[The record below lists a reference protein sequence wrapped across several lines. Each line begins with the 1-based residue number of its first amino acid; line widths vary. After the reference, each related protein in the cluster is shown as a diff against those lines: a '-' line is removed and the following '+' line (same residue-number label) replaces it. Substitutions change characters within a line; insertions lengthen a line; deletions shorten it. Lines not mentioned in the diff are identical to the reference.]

1 MSVLETN
8 ASLDTS
14 TKCQKYLKNLLDVSS
29 SQTSWSNSGC
39 FSSNPVHSFRID
51 LTIEVQT
58 IQIGPVTTVVPWPPA
73 AFITQGH
80 SFHRCTCHYL
90 DPWWKMT
97 YHDDNQ
103 GNHQRYPSKEKNAKY
118 RCSIIFDFLMRNS
131 IKNKNYSISVTFFE
145 GFWRYFSKVLMTMRI
160 HFVYL

>member
-14 TKCQKYLKNLLDVSS
+14 TKCQKYLIWTYLHLRLLEAIVVV
-29 SQTSWSNSGC
+29 
-39 FSSNPVHSFRID
+39 FPVIPVHSFRID

-58 IQIGPVTTVVPWPPA
+58 IQIGPVTTVIPWPPA

-118 RCSIIFDFLMRNS
+118 RCSIIFSWSFCIL
-131 IKNKNYSISVTFFE
+131 
-145 GFWRYFSKVLMTMRI
+145 
-160 HFVYL
+160 